1 MSVLGDDRSQV
12 VADQLWGLVRTLAA
26 RTAALEEAS
35 AAGELDEDG
44 RARLDR
50 LRVKCAR
57 AAARAGL
64 ADELSDRVAE
74 VRSRRSRVDRT

>member
-1 MSVLGDDRSQV
+1 MSSLGDRSQV
-12 VADQLWGLVRTLAA
+12 VADQLWEVVRTLAA
-26 RTAALEEAS
+26 RTAALEEAEV
-35 AAGELDEDG
+35 AGELDEDG

-50 LRVKCAR
+50 LRLKCAR

-74 VRSRRSRVDRT
+74 VRSRRSSVDRT

>member
-1 MSVLGDDRSQV
+1 VSALGDDRSRV

-26 RTAALEEAS
+26 RTAALEEAA

-50 LRVKCAR
+50 LRLKCAR

-74 VRSRRSRVDRT
+74 VRSRREWAART

>member
-1 MSVLGDDRSQV
+1 MSAFGDRSQV
-12 VADQLWGLVRTLAA
+12 VADELWGLVRRLAG
-26 RTAALEEAS
+26 RVAAMEEAA

-44 RARLDR
+44 RARLDGLR
-50 LRVKCAR
+50 LKCAR

-74 VRSRRSRVDRT
+74 ARSHRHGGASM